1 MADQDETSY
10 PSFCKGRDCPEIQ
23 RLEGRIDKIYVKLDT
38 IIAGIFTVLVTIIG
52 SLLV

>member
-1 MADQDETSY
+1 MNDKPETSY
-10 PSFCKGRDCPEIQ
+10 PPFCKGRDCPEIQ

-38 IIAGIFTVLVTIIG
+38 ILVGIFTVLVTIIG